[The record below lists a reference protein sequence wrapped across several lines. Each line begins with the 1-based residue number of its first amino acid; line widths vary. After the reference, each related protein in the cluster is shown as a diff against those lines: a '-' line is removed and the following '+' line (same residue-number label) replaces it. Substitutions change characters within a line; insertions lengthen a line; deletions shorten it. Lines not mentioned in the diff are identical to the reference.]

1 VLSFGRQINRRIKKM
16 WISKKKYK
24 AELEKAERRG
34 AEKYY
39 PYYKACKRLERYIEA
54 EQKRENM
61 VKSMEA
67 RNDA

>member
-1 VLSFGRQINRRIKKM
+1 M

-34 AEKYY
+34 EEKYR
-39 PYYKACKRLERYIEA
+39 PYYKAIKRLERYADA
-54 EQKRENM
+54 EIKRENM

>member
-1 VLSFGRQINRRIKKM
+1 M
-16 WISKKKYK
+16 WISKKKYENIMAK
-24 AELEKAERRG
+24 HEAEIARLVEEIARAERRG
-34 AEKYY
+34 AERYY

>member
-1 VLSFGRQINRRIKKM
+1 M

-67 RNDA
+67 RRDA

>member
-1 VLSFGRQINRRIKKM
+1 M
-16 WISKKKYK
+16 WISKKKYEGTMAK
-24 AELEKAERRG
+24 YEAEIARLVEEIARAERRG

-67 RNDA
+67 RQDA